1 MDTSNAP
8 TDDGIPSGTVVVHT
22 RTVRRP
28 VGKVYWVSAV
38 VTVLLLTIALG
49 VSGGPGLEQ
58 TLKKDVLRAL
68 EGAGL
73 EDIAVS
79 VDGRMVTANVP
90 TGADAGAVKD
100 VVSKVDG
107 VSAVTAMLVYA
118 SYSEAQGCADLQ
130 SKLDRATDNQR
141 IPFQGSSTRPTA
153 AGAQMLRAVAKL
165 LEGCKPA
172 VVYVGGHTDPGTR
185 FGSTISL
192 DRARTMTKALQSLG
206 IAPNRLAPRGYGDQ
220 FPFDKSGKNEARN
233 ERGSIIV
240 RSQ

>member
-1 MDTSNAP
+1 MDTANEKP
-8 TDDGIPSGTVVVHT
+8 DDGAPSGTVVVQT

-28 VGKVYWVSAV
+28 VGKVYWISAV
-38 VTVLLLTIALG
+38 VMVVLLTIAIG
-49 VSGGPGLEQ
+49 VSRGPGLEQ

-68 EGAGL
+68 DGAGF
-73 EDIAVS
+73 EDVAVS
-79 VDGRMVTANVP
+79 IDGRMVTANVP
-90 TGADAGAVKD
+90 TGVDADEVKD
-100 VVSKVDG
+100 VVSEVDG

-118 SYSEAQGCADLQ
+118 SYAEAKGCTDLQ
-130 SKLDRATDNQR
+130 GKLDRVTNKQR
-141 IPFQGSSTRPTA
+141 IPFQGQSTKPTA

-165 LEGCKPA
+165 LEGCDPA

-192 DRARTMTKALQSLG
+192 DRAKAMTRLLQSYG

-220 FPFDKSGKNEARN
+220 FPIDKSGKYEARN